1 MTRSKK
7 LLALLI
13 ALGAIIAVFFIVSKM
28 SDSYTSSLKDETTSL
43 FSMESVDDATALSW
57 EYDGETSSFSKSD
70 GAWQYDKDP
79 AFPVDED
86 KIDDLLNNFVNVSSS
101 KTIENPEDVSQY
113 GLDDPAVTV
122 NIKAG
127 SESRTFEFGNATDI
141 TGEYYCSTGDGN
153 VYLVSSLIADSFKA
167 DFLSV
172 VKMED
177 VPDMSEVNSLSVS
190 NADGE
195 YTFDHIE
202 DAGICYSDEYVWYY
216 NNGSGY
222 TALDNELFNTYL
234 SSITGVSFISCVNY
248 NASDEEL
255 ASYGL
260 DDPAVSL
267 NVNYTRTEETETDE
281 TDEDGNII
289 YDTKEYI
296 EDFSL
301 DLGGYDGD
309 YCYARIPGSNMVYKV
324 NASVEDTYIYTSI
337 DDMLPDDVINLDWSE
352 VTSIDMSVDGT
363 AYTIEHETADTK
375 DENAAENDSY
385 TYDGK
390 ELKNDDTDM
399 GSELDS
405 LASVSS
411 SGRASNSPD
420 GKEAVLSFVFHR
432 DNENHPETTL
442 DFYRYDSS
450 TYFVVLDGE
459 TTVLVDSSSID
470 TISDDILSL
479 INGESSEATAPDS
492 ETA

>member
-13 ALGAIIAVFFIVSKM
+13 VLGAIIAVFFIVSKM
-28 SDSYTSSLKDETTSL
+28 SDSYTSSLEDETTSL
-43 FSMESVDDATALSW
+43 FSMESVSDATALSW
-57 EYDGETSSFSKSD
+57 EYNGETNSFSKSD
-70 GAWQYDKDP
+70 GSWQYDKDS

-101 KTIENPEDVSQY
+101 KTIENPEDISQY
-113 GLDDPAVTV
+113 GLDDPSVTI
-122 NIKAG
+122 NIEAG
-127 SESRTFEFGNATDI
+127 DDSRTFEFGNATDI

-153 VYLVSSLIADSFKA
+153 VYLVSSSIADSFKN

-177 VPDMSEVNSLSVS
+177 IPDMSEVNSFSVS
-190 NADGE
+190 NADGD

-216 NNGSGY
+216 NKGSGY
-222 TALDNELFNTYL
+222 TALDNELFDTYL

-248 NASDEEL
+248 NASDEDL
-255 ASYGL
+255 AAYGL

-289 YDTKEYI
+289 YETNEYI

-301 DLGGYDGD
+301 DLGGYNGD
-309 YCYARIPGSNMVYKV
+309 YCYARIPGSNMVYTI
-324 NASVEDTYIYTSI
+324 NASVEDTYIYTST
-337 DDMLPDDVINLDWSE
+337 DDMLPDDVINLDWTE
-352 VTSIDMSVDGT
+352 VTSIDMSADGT
-363 AYTIEHETADTK
+363 TYTIAHEITDNEG
-375 DENAAENDSY
+375 ENAAENDSY

-390 ELKNDDTDM
+390 ELINDSTDM
-399 GSELDS
+399 GSVFDS
-405 LASVSS
+405 LASLSS
-411 SGRASNSPD
+411 SGKASNSPD
-420 GKEAVLSFVFHR
+420 GKDAVLSFVFHR
-432 DNENHPETTL
+432 DNEKYPETTL
-442 DFYRYDSS
+442 DFYQYDSS
-450 TYFVVLDGE
+450 TYFVVLDNE
-459 TTVLVDSSSID
+459 TTVLVDSSSVDSIA
-470 TISDDILSL
+470 DDILSL
-479 INGESSEATAPDS
+479 INGESEETASDS